1 MNLKR
6 KLNLLEKLKE
16 EQDTNEQTLRLGVKP
31 KYIPKPITRW
41 GIKIKKQNKVIKD
54 KKHENT

>member
-1 MNLKR
+1 MPIINNLR
-6 KLNLLEKLKE
+6 F
-16 EQDTNEQTLRLGVKP
+16 GVKP

-54 KKHENT
+54 QNCLLYTSPSPRDA

>member
-1 MNLKR
+1 MAIINNLR
-6 KLNLLEKLKE
+6 F
-16 EQDTNEQTLRLGVKP
+16 GV
-31 KYIPKPITRW
+31 IPKPITRW

>member
-1 MNLKR
+1 MAIINNLR
-6 KLNLLEKLKE
+6 F
-16 EQDTNEQTLRLGVKP
+16 GVKP

-41 GIKIKKQNKVIKD
+41 GIKIKKQNKVIED

>member
-1 MNLKR
+1 MCVQNHHLNNQTKEYKMAIINNLR
-6 KLNLLEKLKE
+6 F
-16 EQDTNEQTLRLGVKP
+16 GVKP
-31 KYIPKPITRW
+31 KYIHKPITRW

>member
-1 MNLKR
+1 MAIINNLR
-6 KLNLLEKLKE
+6 F
-16 EQDTNEQTLRLGVKP
+16 GVKL

-54 KKHENT
+54 KKYENT

>member
-1 MNLKR
+1 MNTK
-6 KLNLLEKLKE
+6 NQE
-16 EQDTNEQTLRLGVKP
+16 LRFGVKP
-31 KYIPKPITRW
+31 KFITKPITRW

>member
-1 MNLKR
+1 MKSRNQ
-6 KLNLLEKLKE
+6 E
-16 EQDTNEQTLRLGVKP
+16 LRFGVKP

-54 KKHENT
+54 KKHENTQLPM

>member
-1 MNLKR
+1 MK
-6 KLNLLEKLKE
+6 K
-16 EQDTNEQTLRLGVKP
+16 QLRFGVKP
-31 KYIPKPITRW
+31 KFIPKPINRR

>member
-1 MNLKR
+1 MNLKH
-6 KLNLLEKLKE
+6 KINLLEKPKE
-16 EQDTNEQTLRLGVKP
+16 ERDIKEQKLRFGVKP
-31 KYIPKPITRW
+31 KFIPKPITRW

>member
-1 MNLKR
+1 MKSRNQ
-6 KLNLLEKLKE
+6 E
-16 EQDTNEQTLRLGVKP
+16 LRFVVKP

-41 GIKIKKQNKVIKD
+41 GIKINKQNKVIKD